1 MAGTRSPASH
11 AACRVARSMRIEQQL
26 QQCSDPS
33 IGFRIG
39 WRTRVNTARP
49 GGSARWRAQCAL
61 PLSPRRAVAPCCACA
76 CACAGDAHVRRGVAR
91 TWPRVNWL
99 GAGGGAARGDRS
111 RRQRYVARSRSPY
124 VRAGV
129 ARGVARQSIRFSL
142 APTTI
147 RRQIERTFT
156 GTSHESYEWIRID
169 HSQDARSDGTK
180 YSKYIFFVF
189 GLQGQAR
196 DERTASNLVN
206 LCTWGSLLVIA
217 KVK

>member
-49 GGSARWRAQCAL
+49 GGSARWRAQCAR
-61 PLSPRRAVAPCCACA
+61 PLAPRRAVAPC
-76 CACAGDAHVRRGVAR
+76 CACAGDAHVRRGVAL

-129 ARGVARQSIRFSL
+129 ARGVAWRGAAEHPIFARTYDD
-142 APTTI
+142 PTSDRAYI
-147 RRQIERTFT
+147 T